1 VEGRRSQLPGPPES
15 STVTCR
21 GAYQSLT
28 CGVGRRLA
36 PRGSSRTLLGAASGP
51 AEIYRPCGPVAGSAA
66 AAAIPGGA
74 PTPYTA
80 LTFSS
85 GGQGLPSAESPQS
98 PPHACAQLLL
108 VFSNARDG
116 RGIGT
121 AGSRRGATSRRRSQE
136 GGRRNEFP
144 LPGPERVA
152 ARLPGCLLMMTTA
165 PLPVG
170 APHGTLARVG
180 RQDIEPFCLSE
191 GPAGPCAFSRSR
203 STATRTAYRAGRLA
217 VARQGRGRASSA

>member
-36 PRGSSRTLLGAASGP
+36 PRGSRRTLLGAASGP
-51 AEIYRPCGPVAGSAA
+51 AEIYRPCGPVAGSARGSSY
-66 AAAIPGGA
+66 PGGRSNPVHGA
-74 PTPYTA
+74 HV
-80 LTFSS
+80 FVGRS
-85 GGQGLPSAESPQS
+85 GTAESPQS

>member
-98 PPHACAQLLL
+98 PPHARAQLLL

-152 ARLPGCLLMMTTA
+152 ARLPADDDDGAFTCRGTA
-165 PLPVG
+165 RHVG
-170 APHGTLARVG
+170 TGGSTRHRAVLLAR
-180 RQDIEPFCLSE
+180 
-191 GPAGPCAFSRSR
+191 GPRGPVCIFPVAV
-203 STATRTAYRAGRLA
+203 YCYPDRL
-217 VARQGRGRASSA
+217 

>member
-36 PRGSSRTLLGAASGP
+36 PRGSRRTLLGAASGP
-51 AEIYRPCGPVAGSAA
+51 AEIYRPCGPVAGSARGSSY
-66 AAAIPGGA
+66 PGGRSNPVHGA
-74 PTPYTA
+74 HV
-80 LTFSS
+80 FVGRS
-85 GGQGLPSAESPQS
+85 GTAESPQS

-152 ARLPGCLLMMTTA
+152 ARLPADDDDGAFTCRGTA
-165 PLPVG
+165 RHVG
-170 APHGTLARVG
+170 TGGSTRHRAVLLAR
-180 RQDIEPFCLSE
+180 
-191 GPAGPCAFSRSR
+191 GPRGPVCIFPVAV
-203 STATRTAYRAGRLA
+203 YCYPDRL
-217 VARQGRGRASSA
+217 